1 VTGDGRLVRAAA
13 AVAFASGTGLTVAG
27 LWLLS
32 AAGEPLWPSA
42 VATVGLYPFT
52 AVGALIAVRRPR
64 NPVAWLC
71 LLVGV
76 AFALEAALW
85 GVAFYGFA
93 HPGTVPAPAVWA
105 VVGGAFVMPA
115 LFLMASLLILLFPD
129 GRLPSPRW
137 RWLARLTSILLAVV
151 FVAGL
156 VAPQQSDWARPT
168 IDNPLGVEALEWLG
182 VTFVALFGCVLAS
195 VVALVGRFRRS
206 TGIERLQLRWLATAG
221 TAAVILWFLAI
232 FVAADLLD
240 HEGAALASTVVG
252 FALLPVAIG
261 VAVLRFRLFEIDRL
275 ISRTVTYGTLV
286 AVLFGL
292 YLAGVLVFGSLFPR
306 QGEFGVAVST
316 LAVAALFHPLRRRV
330 QRAVDRR
337 FNRSRY
343 DAQRELERFTG
354 SLRDEVDLD
363 ELTDDLLATVGAT
376 VQPSSASVWI
386 REPTT

>member
-1 VTGDGRLVRAAA
+1 VTGNGRLLRTAAA
-13 AVAFASGTGLTVAG
+13 IAFVASTGLTVAG
-27 LWLLS
+27 LWLIS
-32 AAGEPLWPSA
+32 AAGEPLRLS
-42 VATVGLYPFT
+42 VATIGLYPFT
-52 AVGALIAVRRPR
+52 VVGALIAMRRPR

-76 AFALEAALW
+76 SFALEAALW

-129 GRLPSPRW
+129 GRLPSPGW
-137 RWLARLTSILLAVV
+137 RWLARLTSILLAVS

-156 VAPQQSDWARPT
+156 VVPQQTDWARPT
-168 IDNPLGVEALEWLG
+168 IDNPLGVEALEWLALT
-182 VTFVALFGCVLAS
+182 VVALFGCVLAS

-232 FVAADLLD
+232 VVADELLD
-240 HEGAALASTVVG
+240 SAGAALGLTVLG

-261 VAVLRFRLFEIDRL
+261 VAVLRYRLFEIDRL
-275 ISRTVTYGTLV
+275 ISRTVTYGSLV
-286 AVLFGL
+286 AVLLGL

-330 QRAVDRR
+330 QRAVDQR

-343 DAQRELERFTG
+343 DAQQELERFTG
-354 SLRDEVDLD
+354 SLRDELDLD

-376 VQPSSASVWI
+376 VQPSSANVWI
-386 REPTT
+386 REPS